1 MKQPLLTVEIFQHG
15 APGIADRDAF
25 GHFVGGQVRR
35 HGRKQHLAAV
45 CQRADP
51 LRPVHGQPDIA
62 FAVHQWL
69 PGVEAHPH
77 PHLDAVRPGVRGHLA
92 LRFRGCGDR
101 VTGPRK
107 HDKGS
112 IALRV
117 VVAFVVENAIHDR
130 LRVRRGA
137 EVEDER
143 SVAIVRIARAVRIG
157 HIRSSSRR

>member
-117 VVAFVVENAIHDR
+117 DDAP
-130 LRVRRGA
+130 
-137 EVEDER
+137 
-143 SVAIVRIARAVRIG
+143 AVRFDCVCQHARMIG
-157 HIRSSSRR
+157 EQPCIVFTELP